1 MKHEQRIV
9 YGGVDTHQDIHV
21 AAVIDEVGTLLAT
34 KSFPTSAL
42 GLKSLQR
49 WLTGH
54 GRVVKVGVEGTGTY
68 GLGLQRVLQ
77 DAGLEVVRS
86 TAPPSPPPPLTSN
99 RGRAVLAGHATAVPK
114 SHDGIVEAIRVVQ
127 VAHTS
132 TKQALQKVDGRI
144 RSLTITA
151 PQVLR
156 VEFTG
161 LSAPARA
168 ELAARLRPGT
178 DHAEV
183 TTATKLA
190 LRTLGRQ
197 RHLLAADLTSL
208 EAELE
213 QLTTHANP
221 GLRQVPGVG
230 PIVAATLLTTA
241 GDNPQRMTSE
251 AAFAALCGVSPVCAS
266 SGKTTAMR
274 LNRGGNRQA
283 NSALFRI
290 ALVRM
295 SHRRPTMDYVD
306 PRRHVQESNPA
317 VPETR
322 HRTPDLPA
330 PGQPPASHPHR
341 RPTNTPTSD
350 QTAHARSR
358 RRPRHPDH
366 GHLLPRTRNQPR
378 RRPGHPLPKLA
389 PPTRK
394 TPHKLASTKGSGDK
408 LGAQDRKEMSAL
420 ISVWHRHDSTRH
432 THVP

>member
-77 DAGLEVVRS
+77 DAGLEVVEV
-86 TAPPSPPPPLTSN
+86 N
-99 RGRAVLAGHATAVPK
+99 RPNRQLRRAKGKSDTVDAESAARAVLAGHATAVPK

-266 SGKTTAMR
+266 SGKTTAVR

-295 SHRRPTMDYVD
+295 SHRDPATMDYVA
-306 PRRHVQESNPA
+306 RRTAEGMSKKAILRCLKRAIARQIYRHLVNPQPA
-317 VPETR
+317 IRTDDLRTR
-322 HRTPDLPA
+322 RQA
-330 PGQPPASHPHR
+330 IR
-341 RPTNTPTSD
+341 RPMREVADALDTPIMAISCLERGTNHD
-350 QTAHARSR
+350 ADLA
-358 RRPRHPDH
+358 
-366 GHLLPRTRNQPR
+366 TRYRNWLHQQEN
-378 RRPGHPLPKLA
+378 A
-389 PPTRK
+389 
-394 TPHKLASTKGSGDK
+394 A
-408 LGAQDRKEMSAL
+408 
-420 ISVWHRHDSTRH
+420 
-432 THVP
+432 

>member
-1 MKHEQRIV
+1 MKHEHRVV
-9 YGGVDTHQDIHV
+9 YGGVDTHQDVHV

-68 GLGLQRVLQ
+68 GLGLQGVLQ
-77 DAGLEVVRS
+77 DAGLEVVEV
-86 TAPPSPPPPLTSN
+86 N
-99 RGRAVLAGHATAVPK
+99 RPNRQLRRAKGKSDTVDAESAARAVLAGHATAVPK

-127 VAHTS
+127 VAHRS

-161 LSAPARA
+161 LSAHARA

-178 DHAEV
+178 DHAEL
-183 TTATKLA
+183 TTATKVA

-197 RHLLAADLTSL
+197 RQLLAADLTSL

-213 QLTTHANP
+213 QLTTQANP

-266 SGKTTAMR
+266 SGKTTAVR

-283 NSALFRI
+283 NSALFRV

-295 SHRRPTMDYVD
+295 SHRDKATMGYLA
-306 PRRHVQESNPA
+306 RRTREGMSKKAILRCLKRAIARQIYRHLVNPQPA
-317 VPETR
+317 VRTDDLRTR
-322 HRTPDLPA
+322 RQA
-330 PGQPPASHPHR
+330 IR
-341 RPTNTPTSD
+341 RPMREVADALDTPIMAISCLERGTNHD
-350 QTAHARSR
+350 ADLA
-358 RRPRHPDH
+358 
-366 GHLLPRTRNQPR
+366 TRYRNWLHQQEN
-378 RRPGHPLPKLA
+378 A
-389 PPTRK
+389 
-394 TPHKLASTKGSGDK
+394 A
-408 LGAQDRKEMSAL
+408 
-420 ISVWHRHDSTRH
+420 
-432 THVP
+432 